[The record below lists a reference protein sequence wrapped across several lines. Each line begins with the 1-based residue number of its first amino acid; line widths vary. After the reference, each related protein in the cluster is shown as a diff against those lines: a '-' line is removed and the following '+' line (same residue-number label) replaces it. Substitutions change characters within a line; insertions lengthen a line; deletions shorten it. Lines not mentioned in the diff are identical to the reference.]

1 MRWYGIRGKRNG
13 SIRCNTRKRTLQAFG
28 RGEFYFMNT
37 EQVYRDLSGL
47 VRDENCIVRD
57 ALMKNY
63 TTFRI
68 GGPADLLIQ
77 PSSEEELI
85 RIAAYLR
92 QKDISAVVLGNG
104 SNVLVKDG
112 GIRGVVIKIGKNM
125 GNIRTEGEEITA
137 EAGALLSAAALAA
150 ADGGLTGMEFAAG
163 IPGSVGG
170 AVFMNAGAYGGEMS
184 QIIVSCRAL
193 MPDGALR
200 EFSKEE
206 LKLGLPHQCLSQNGG
221 IVTSCRI
228 KLQAGDRETIYGYMR
243 ELAGRRT
250 EKQPLN
256 LPSAGSTFKRPEGY
270 FAGKLIQDSGCRG
283 LRVGGARI
291 SQKHAGFVVNE
302 TDASAEDVI
311 RLIRLVQM
319 RVRDCFGVDL
329 EPEVRIIGEN

>member
-1 MRWYGIRGKRNG
+1 
-13 SIRCNTRKRTLQAFG
+13 
-28 RGEFYFMNT
+28 MNT

-125 GNIRTEGEEITA
+125 GNIRTEGEELTA
-137 EAGALLSAAALAA
+137 DAGALLSAAALAA

-206 LKLGLPHQCLSQNGG
+206 LKLGYRTSVFSQNGG
-221 IVTSCRI
+221 IVTSCRM

-302 TDASAEDVI
+302 ADASAEDVI

>member
-1 MRWYGIRGKRNG
+1 
-13 SIRCNTRKRTLQAFG
+13 
-28 RGEFYFMNT
+28 MNT

-92 QKDISAVVLGNG
+92 QKDISTVVLGNG

-125 GNIRTEGEEITA
+125 GNIRTEGEELTA

-206 LKLGLPHQCLSQNGG
+206 LKLGYRTSVFSQNGG
-221 IVTSCRI
+221 IVTSCRM

-302 TDASAEDVI
+302 ADASAEDVI

>member
-1 MRWYGIRGKRNG
+1 
-13 SIRCNTRKRTLQAFG
+13 
-28 RGEFYFMNT
+28 MNT

-125 GNIRTEGEEITA
+125 GNIRTEGEELTA
-137 EAGALLSAAALAA
+137 EAGALLSGAAFAAAHGGVTGKGLAA
-150 ADGGLTGMEFAAG
+150 GN
-163 IPGSVGG
+163 PGSVGG

-206 LKLGLPHQCLSQNGG
+206 LKLGYRTSVFSQNGG
-221 IVTSCRI
+221 IVTSCRM

-302 TDASAEDVI
+302 ADASAEDVI

>member
-1 MRWYGIRGKRNG
+1 
-13 SIRCNTRKRTLQAFG
+13 
-28 RGEFYFMNT
+28 MNT

-125 GNIRTEGEEITA
+125 GNIRTEGEELTA
-137 EAGALLSAAALAA
+137 EAGALLSAAAFAA
-150 ADGGLTGMEFAAG
+150 AAGGLTGMEFAAG

-206 LKLGLPHQCLSQNGG
+206 LKLGYRTSVFSQNGG
-221 IVTSCRI
+221 IVTSCRM

-302 TDASAEDVI
+302 ADASAEDVI

>member
-1 MRWYGIRGKRNG
+1 
-13 SIRCNTRKRTLQAFG
+13 
-28 RGEFYFMNT
+28 MNT

-125 GNIRTEGEEITA
+125 GNIRTEGEELTA
-137 EAGALLSAAALAA
+137 EAGALLSAAAFAA
-150 ADGGLTGMEFAAG
+150 ADGGRNGMEFAAG
-163 IPGSVGG
+163 KPGSVGG

-206 LKLGLPHQCLSQNGG
+206 LKLGYRTSVFSQNGG
-221 IVTSCRI
+221 IVTSCRM

-302 TDASAEDVI
+302 ADASAEDVI

>member
-1 MRWYGIRGKRNG
+1 
-13 SIRCNTRKRTLQAFG
+13 
-28 RGEFYFMNT
+28 MNT

-137 EAGALLSAAALAA
+137 EAGAVVWAGVLAA

-206 LKLGLPHQCLSQNGG
+206 LKLGYRTSVFSQNGG

>member
-1 MRWYGIRGKRNG
+1 
-13 SIRCNTRKRTLQAFG
+13 
-28 RGEFYFMNT
+28 MNT

-125 GNIRTEGEEITA
+125 GNIRTEGDEITA
-137 EAGALLSAAALAA
+137 EAGARLSAGALAA

-206 LKLGLPHQCLSQNGG
+206 LKLGYRTSVFSQNGG

>member
-1 MRWYGIRGKRNG
+1 
-13 SIRCNTRKRTLQAFG
+13 
-28 RGEFYFMNT
+28 MNT

-150 ADGGLTGMEFAAG
+150 ADGGLSGMEFAAG

-206 LKLGLPHQCLSQNGG
+206 LKLGYRTSVFSQNGG

>member
-1 MRWYGIRGKRNG
+1 
-13 SIRCNTRKRTLQAFG
+13 
-28 RGEFYFMNT
+28 MNT

-125 GNIRTEGEEITA
+125 GNIRTEGEELTA

-206 LKLGLPHQCLSQNGG
+206 LKLGYRTSVFSQNGG

-302 TDASAEDVI
+302 ADASAEDVI

>member
-1 MRWYGIRGKRNG
+1 
-13 SIRCNTRKRTLQAFG
+13 
-28 RGEFYFMNT
+28 MNT

-125 GNIRTEGEEITA
+125 GNIRTEGEELTA

-150 ADGGLTGMEFAAG
+150 ADGGRTGMEFAAG

-206 LKLGLPHQCLSQNGG
+206 LKLGYRTSVFSQNGG
-221 IVTSCRI
+221 IVTSCRM

-302 TDASAEDVI
+302 ADASAEDVI

>member
-1 MRWYGIRGKRNG
+1 
-13 SIRCNTRKRTLQAFG
+13 
-28 RGEFYFMNT
+28 MNT

-137 EAGALLSAAALAA
+137 EAGALLSAAAFAA
-150 ADGGLTGMEFAAG
+150 PDRGLTGMEFAAG

-206 LKLGLPHQCLSQNGG
+206 LKLGYRTSVFSQNGG

>member
-1 MRWYGIRGKRNG
+1 
-13 SIRCNTRKRTLQAFG
+13 
-28 RGEFYFMNT
+28 MNT

-206 LKLGLPHQCLSQNGG
+206 LKLGYRTSVFSQNGG

-302 TDASAEDVI
+302 ADASAEDVI

>member
-1 MRWYGIRGKRNG
+1 
-13 SIRCNTRKRTLQAFG
+13 
-28 RGEFYFMNT
+28 MNT

-125 GNIRTEGEEITA
+125 GNIRTEGEELTA

-150 ADGGLTGMEFAAG
+150 AHGGLTGMEFAAG

-206 LKLGLPHQCLSQNGG
+206 LKLGYRTSVFSQNGG
-221 IVTSCRI
+221 IVTSCRM

-302 TDASAEDVI
+302 ADASAEDVI

>member
-1 MRWYGIRGKRNG
+1 
-13 SIRCNTRKRTLQAFG
+13 
-28 RGEFYFMNT
+28 MNT

-137 EAGALLSAAALAA
+137 EVGALLSAAALAA

-206 LKLGLPHQCLSQNGG
+206 LKLGYRTSVFSQNGG

>member
-1 MRWYGIRGKRNG
+1 
-13 SIRCNTRKRTLQAFG
+13 
-28 RGEFYFMNT
+28 MNT

-125 GNIRTEGEEITA
+125 GNIRTEGEELTA
-137 EAGALLSAAALAA
+137 EAGALLSAAALAT

-206 LKLGLPHQCLSQNGG
+206 LKLGYRTSVFSQNGG
-221 IVTSCRI
+221 IVTSCRM

-302 TDASAEDVI
+302 ADASAEDVI

>member
-206 LKLGLPHQCLSQNGG
+206 LKLGYRTSVFSQNGG

-283 LRVGGARI
+283 FAW
-291 SQKHAGFVVNE
+291 
-302 TDASAEDVI
+302 AEPVF
-311 RLIRLVQM
+311 RRNM
-319 RVRDCFGVDL
+319 PDL
-329 EPEVRIIGEN
+329 W

>member
-1 MRWYGIRGKRNG
+1 
-13 SIRCNTRKRTLQAFG
+13 
-28 RGEFYFMNT
+28 MNT

-137 EAGALLSAAALAA
+137 EAGALLSAATLAA

-206 LKLGLPHQCLSQNGG
+206 LKLGYRTSVFSQNGG

>member
-1 MRWYGIRGKRNG
+1 
-13 SIRCNTRKRTLQAFG
+13 
-28 RGEFYFMNT
+28 MNT

-125 GNIRTEGEEITA
+125 GNIRTEGEELTA

-206 LKLGLPHQCLSQNGG
+206 LKLGYRTSVFSQNGG
-221 IVTSCRI
+221 IVTSCRM

-302 TDASAEDVI
+302 ADASAEDVI

-329 EPEVRIIGEN
+329 EPEGGIIGEN

>member
-1 MRWYGIRGKRNG
+1 
-13 SIRCNTRKRTLQAFG
+13 
-28 RGEFYFMNT
+28 MNT

-125 GNIRTEGEEITA
+125 
-137 EAGALLSAAALAA
+137 AALAA

-206 LKLGLPHQCLSQNGG
+206 LKLGYRTSVFSQNGG
-221 IVTSCRI
+221 IVTSCRM

-302 TDASAEDVI
+302 ADASAEDVI

>member
-1 MRWYGIRGKRNG
+1 
-13 SIRCNTRKRTLQAFG
+13 
-28 RGEFYFMNT
+28 MNT

-150 ADGGLTGMEFAAG
+150 AGGGLTGMEIAAG
-163 IPGSVGG
+163 IPGRVGG
-170 AVFMNAGAYGGEMS
+170 AGVKNAGAYGGEMS

-206 LKLGLPHQCLSQNGG
+206 LKLGYRTSVFSQNGG

>member
-1 MRWYGIRGKRNG
+1 
-13 SIRCNTRKRTLQAFG
+13 
-28 RGEFYFMNT
+28 MNT

-47 VRDENCIVRD
+47 VRDENCIVKD

-125 GNIRTEGEEITA
+125 GNIRTEGEELTA

-206 LKLGLPHQCLSQNGG
+206 LKLGYRTSVFSQNGG
-221 IVTSCRI
+221 IVTSCRM

-302 TDASAEDVI
+302 ADASAEDVI

>member
-1 MRWYGIRGKRNG
+1 
-13 SIRCNTRKRTLQAFG
+13 
-28 RGEFYFMNT
+28 MNT

-137 EAGALLSAAALAA
+137 EAGALLSAAAFAA

-206 LKLGLPHQCLSQNGG
+206 LKLGYRTSVFSQNGG

-311 RLIRLVQM
+311 QLIRLVQM

>member
-1 MRWYGIRGKRNG
+1 
-13 SIRCNTRKRTLQAFG
+13 
-28 RGEFYFMNT
+28 MNT

-125 GNIRTEGEEITA
+125 GNIRTDGEELTA
-137 EAGALLSAAALAA
+137 EAGALLSAAAWAA

-206 LKLGLPHQCLSQNGG
+206 LKLGYRTSVFSQNGG
-221 IVTSCRI
+221 IVTSCRM

-302 TDASAEDVI
+302 ADASAEDVI

>member
-1 MRWYGIRGKRNG
+1 
-13 SIRCNTRKRTLQAFG
+13 
-28 RGEFYFMNT
+28 MNT
-37 EQVYRDLSGL
+37 EQVYRDLSSL

-92 QKDISAVVLGNG
+92 QKDISAMVLGNG

-125 GNIRTEGEEITA
+125 GNIRTEGEELTA
-137 EAGALLSAAALAA
+137 EAGALLSAAGWAA

-206 LKLGLPHQCLSQNGG
+206 LKLGYRTSVFSQNGG
-221 IVTSCRI
+221 IVTSCRM

-302 TDASAEDVI
+302 ADASAEDVI

>member
-1 MRWYGIRGKRNG
+1 
-13 SIRCNTRKRTLQAFG
+13 
-28 RGEFYFMNT
+28 MNT

-125 GNIRTEGEEITA
+125 GNIRTEGEELTA
-137 EAGALLSAAALAA
+137 EAGALLSAAALGAP
-150 ADGGLTGMEFAAG
+150 DGGLTGMEFAAG

-206 LKLGLPHQCLSQNGG
+206 LKLGYRTSVFSQNGG
-221 IVTSCRI
+221 IVTSCRM
-228 KLQAGDRETIYGYMR
+228 KLQAGDRETIYGDMR

-302 TDASAEDVI
+302 ADASAEDVI

>member
-1 MRWYGIRGKRNG
+1 
-13 SIRCNTRKRTLQAFG
+13 
-28 RGEFYFMNT
+28 MNT

-125 GNIRTEGEEITA
+125 GNIRTEGEELTA

-206 LKLGLPHQCLSQNGG
+206 LKLGYRTSVFSQNGG
-221 IVTSCRI
+221 IVTSCRM

-302 TDASAEDVI
+302 ADASAEDVI

-329 EPEVRIIGEN
+329 EPEVRKIKWKKCRRKSRTTD

>member
-1 MRWYGIRGKRNG
+1 
-13 SIRCNTRKRTLQAFG
+13 
-28 RGEFYFMNT
+28 MNT

-137 EAGALLSAAALAA
+137 EAGALL
-150 ADGGLTGMEFAAG
+150 
-163 IPGSVGG
+163 
-170 AVFMNAGAYGGEMS
+170 
-184 QIIVSCRAL
+184 C
-193 MPDGALR
+193 
-200 EFSKEE
+200 
-206 LKLGLPHQCLSQNGG
+206 
-221 IVTSCRI
+221 
-228 KLQAGDRETIYGYMR
+228 
-243 ELAGRRT
+243 
-250 EKQPLN
+250 
-256 LPSAGSTFKRPEGY
+256 GY
-270 FAGKLIQDSGCRG
+270 FPYFFR
-283 LRVGGARI
+283 
-291 SQKHAGFVVNE
+291 F
-302 TDASAEDVI
+302 
-311 RLIRLVQM
+311 
-319 RVRDCFGVDL
+319 
-329 EPEVRIIGEN
+329 

>member
-1 MRWYGIRGKRNG
+1 
-13 SIRCNTRKRTLQAFG
+13 
-28 RGEFYFMNT
+28 MNT

-137 EAGALLSAAALAA
+137 EAGALLSAGAWAA

-206 LKLGLPHQCLSQNGG
+206 LKLGYRTSVFSQNGG

>member
-1 MRWYGIRGKRNG
+1 
-13 SIRCNTRKRTLQAFG
+13 
-28 RGEFYFMNT
+28 MNT

-137 EAGALLSAAALAA
+137 DGGALLGGAVWAA

-206 LKLGLPHQCLSQNGG
+206 LKLGYRTSVFSQNGG

>member
-1 MRWYGIRGKRNG
+1 
-13 SIRCNTRKRTLQAFG
+13 
-28 RGEFYFMNT
+28 MNT

-137 EAGALLSAAALAA
+137 EAGALLSAAALGA

-170 AVFMNAGAYGGEMS
+170 AVVMNAGAYGGEMS

-206 LKLGLPHQCLSQNGG
+206 LKLGYRTSVFSQNGG

-228 KLQAGDRETIYGYMR
+228 KLQAGDRETIYVYMR